1 MFSGIIEEIGRVI
14 DIRKELNGMR
24 LFIESKKVINEIKE
38 GDSVSVDGVCLTVEE
53 VKKDFFTV
61 YCGSETMK
69 KTTLKDIKR
78 DFKVNLE
85 SSLKVGKQLGG
96 HFVQGHVEDVG
107 TVKSLKRLSEENEM
121 VVELNENLMKYVV
134 PKGSIAISGVSLTV
148 SKVEGN
154 RVTINVIPYTI
165 KKTNLGFLKVGD
177 KVNVETDVINR
188 IVVNY
193 LERNRKIDIEKL
205 IEEGF

>member
-24 LFIESKKVINEIKE
+24 LLIESKKVINEIKE
-38 GDSVSVDGVCLTVEE
+38 GDSISVDGVCLTVEE

-61 YCGSETMK
+61 YCGSETIK

>member
-205 IEEGF
+205 IEKGF

>member
-24 LFIESKKVINEIKE
+24 LLIESKKVINEIKE

-61 YCGSETMK
+61 YCSSETIK

-78 DFKVNLE
+78 NFKVNLE